1 MWQRGEKMTVGEFIE
16 RLQMLGVS
24 SNAKLIV
31 WDNKEHEYNIVNVD
45 SVFND
50 EVAVDIKRT
59 KEDLSGR

>member
-1 MWQRGEKMTVGEFIE
+1 MTAGDFIA

-31 WDNKEHEYNIVNVD
+31 WDNRDHEYEVVNVD
-45 SVFND
+45 SVFKD

-59 KEDLSGR
+59 KEDYSGR

>member
-1 MWQRGEKMTVGEFIE
+1 MTVGEFIE
-16 RLQMLGVS
+16 QLQMLGVS

-31 WDNKEHEYNIVNVD
+31 WDNKEHEYDIVNVD

-59 KEDLSGR
+59 KEDMCGR